1 MPAKNDEMKE
11 TWLPIKGYEGLYE
24 ISNFGNV
31 KRCSRKIYH
40 DKLLGDKEFY
50 ILPEILLRHNILK
63 GYHYAH
69 LKKDGISKGF
79 RIHRLVA
86 LHFIGE
92 PPGPEY
98 QINHIDGNKANNRAD
113 NLEWVTPM
121 QNTHHAI
128 SVGLRGN
135 FTEEQLA
142 RKSEAS
148 KRMWQ
153 SEDYRRKQS
162 EMQKASWAK
171 NKAERSL
178 AIKEGIRRAK
188 DGRKEIQQE
197 IQ

>member
-11 TWLPIKGYEGLYE
+11 AWMPIKGYEGLYE

-69 LKKDGISKGF
+69 LKKDGTSKGF

-113 NLEWVTPM
+113 NLEWVTPR

-128 SVGLRGN
+128 DSGVRQY
-135 FTEEQLA
+135 TEA
-142 RKSEAS
+142 RRAKQKEAS
-148 KRMWQ
+148 RKLWQ

-162 EMQKASWAK
+162 EQQKASWAK

-188 DGRKEIQQE
+188 NGRKEIQQE